1 MCSVFLLAPSAGL
14 QLDGLPTMREMF
26 KSEGLEHHYRVIEP
40 LMHGHEPE
48 SLPKALRSAQALLP
62 RDGPDVLTTLR
73 SALFDADPLARDEV
87 SSWGVWEAVRRGIG
101 AIDGTLLDW
110 TISHCVEVERA
121 AFEAEQLIGRGD
133 FRGAAASIRR
143 SDILGA
149 YMTERMGV
157 DLARAQSNADSV
169 RSRATALFEFQLSQ
183 VARVEVRLRA
193 ERATLKVGG
202 FLPLLVPAKNG
213 RCRPGGEFLRW
224 LQHRRNLPTIKGV
237 LDHSAAH
244 SKAGDSPV
252 NEATLKRWSSG
263 ASFPT
268 LEKLKALV
276 RALATTP
283 GGKEPDA
290 VELEAAWYQ
299 FWAARRFNLVLTLA
313 EQIVDR
319 DQSMPESRRILYLLD
334 ASSINEWC
342 QRRYA
347 WWLAYWTERTAPA

>member
-14 QLDGLPTMREMF
+14 QLDGMPTMREMF
-26 KSEGLEHHYRVIEP
+26 KAEGLEHHYKVVEP
-40 LMHGHEPE
+40 LMHGRAPE
-48 SLPKALRSAQALLP
+48 SLPKVLRSAKALLP
-62 RDGPDVLTTLR
+62 SDGPDVLKKVR
-73 SALFDADPLARDEV
+73 RALFDADPLAREEV
-87 SSWGVWEAVRRGIG
+87 SSWGVWEAARQGMG
-101 AIDGTLLDW
+101 SIDGTLLDW

-121 AFEAEQLIGRGD
+121 AAEAEKLIGRGD
-133 FRGAAASIRR
+133 FRGAAASTRR
-143 SDILGA
+143 SDILA
-149 YMTERMGV
+149 TYMSERMAV
-157 DLARAQSNADSV
+157 DLAGARSDADSV
-169 RSRATALFEFQLSQ
+169 RSRAAALLEFLVSQ

-193 ERATLKVGG
+193 ERAPLNVGG

-224 LQHRRNLPTIKGV
+224 LQRRRGLPTIKNV

-244 SKAGDSPV
+244 SKAGFGPV

-276 RALATTP
+276 HALATTP

-290 VELEAAWYQ
+290 GELEAAWYQ

-313 EQIVDR
+313 EQVVER
-319 DQSMPESRRILYLLD
+319 DEAMPESRRMLYLMD

-347 WWLAYWTERTAPA
+347 WWLAYWT